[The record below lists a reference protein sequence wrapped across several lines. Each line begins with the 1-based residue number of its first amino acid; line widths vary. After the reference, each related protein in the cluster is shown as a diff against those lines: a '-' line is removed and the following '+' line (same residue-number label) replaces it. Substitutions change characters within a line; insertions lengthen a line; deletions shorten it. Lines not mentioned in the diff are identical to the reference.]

1 MQQRTTDKAEN
12 NNDTDHTARRGIG
25 GQWSGVL
32 ARGLDIAW
40 DFAVRR
46 WLSPAPA
53 AHDDAEVIRAAAA
66 AAPTTRVLVDKLG
79 ADSGASDAG
88 SQDWASVNY
97 GKYYATS
104 STVHSAVKVLAEA
117 VARPKLA
124 AWQRSTP
131 DADLE
136 PAHHSHPMQ
145 TLLDQPN
152 SMWTAGE
159 FWRAV
164 ESWLALTGSAFVQ
177 IQLDDNLVPV
187 EMWPLRSDEV
197 RVLLSEDNR
206 SVTGFVHESA
216 DGSIAILR
224 NEMLWF
230 RRFNPIQPY
239 AGLSS
244 IAPTRAA
251 VDMSGEAM
259 RFNRS
264 FFKNAATPS
273 DLVVKVS
280 NSHPSAQEIER
291 FLERWQ
297 ERFST
302 PEKAHSPVVLGEGL
316 EMKHVGLNHRD
327 MEFVAALSWSVE
339 EVSRAFGVPKVFLS
353 EFEDATLANVRT
365 MEQFLWR
372 NTIIPELRLFEDVM
386 NRRLAP
392 HFNEFP
398 GQLEVRFDLTQIE
411 AIQESQSDRAA
422 RLTNLVASG
431 VITVQEARRD
441 LGLAA

>member
-1 MQQRTTDKAEN
+1 MQQQHTDRPD
-12 NNDTDHTARRGIG
+12 NNDTDNIARRGIG

-53 AHDDAEVIRAAAA
+53 ANDDAGVIRAAP

-79 ADSGASDAG
+79 ADSGGADAG

-124 AWQRSTP
+124 VWQRSTP

-136 PAHHSHPMQ
+136 PAHHAHPMQ

-177 IQLDDNLVPV
+177 IQLDANLVPV

-280 NSHPSAQEIER
+280 NAHPSAQEIER

-431 VITVQEARRD
+431 VISVQEARRD

>member
-1 MQQRTTDKAEN
+1 MQQQTTDKPD
-12 NNDTDHTARRGIG
+12 NNDTDNIARRGIS

-53 AHDDAEVIRAAAA
+53 AQDSAEVIRSAA

-79 ADSGASDAG
+79 ADSGGADAG

-124 AWQRSTP
+124 VWQRSTP

-177 IQLDDNLVPV
+177 IQLDGNLVPV

-280 NSHPSAQEIER
+280 NAHPSAQEIER

-372 NTIIPELRLFEDVM
+372 NTIIPELTLFEDVM

-431 VITVQEARRD
+431 VISVQEARRD

>member
-1 MQQRTTDKAEN
+1 MQQQTTDRPD
-12 NNDTDHTARRGIG
+12 NNDTDNIARRGIG

-53 AHDDAEVIRAAAA
+53 AQDSAEVIRAAA

-79 ADSGASDAG
+79 ADSGGADAG

-124 AWQRSTP
+124 VWQRSTP

-177 IQLDDNLVPV
+177 IQLDANLVPV

-280 NSHPSAQEIER
+280 NAHPSAQEIER

-431 VITVQEARRD
+431 VISVQEARRD

>member
-1 MQQRTTDKAEN
+1 MQQTTNGSN
-12 NNDTDHTARRGIG
+12 NNNNNGSGARRGIG

-32 ARGLDIAW
+32 ARGLDVAW

-46 WLSPAPA
+46 WLNPPSD
-53 AHDDAEVIRAAAA
+53 DDAVRVA
-66 AAPTTRVLVDKLG
+66 AAPSTRVLVDKLG
-79 ADSGASDAG
+79 AESADDAG

-97 GKYYATS
+97 AKYYATS

-117 VARPKLA
+117 VARPKLTV
-124 AWQRSTP
+124 WQRQAP
-131 DADLE
+131 DADPE
-136 PAHHSHPMQ
+136 PADHAHPLQ
-145 TLLDQPN
+145 TLLDRPN

-159 FWRAV
+159 FWRAI

-177 IQLDDNLVPV
+177 LELDADLTPV

-197 RVLLSEDNR
+197 RVLLSEDSR
-206 SVTGFVHESA
+206 SVTGFVHEGA
-216 DGSIAILR
+216 DGSTAILR

-280 NSHPSAQEIER
+280 NAHPSAREIER

-302 PEKAHSPVVLGEGL
+302 PDKAHSPVVLGEGL
-316 EMKHVGLNHRD
+316 EMKRVGYTHRD

-386 NRRLAP
+386 DRRLAP
-392 HFNEFP
+392 HFNDFP
-398 GQLEVRFDLTQIE
+398 GQYEVRFDLSQIE
-411 AIQESQSDRAA
+411 AIQESQSDRAE
-422 RLTNLVASG
+422 RVGNLVAAG
-431 VITVQEARRD
+431 VITVAEARRE
-441 LGLAA
+441 LRY

>member
-1 MQQRTTDKAEN
+1 MQHTTQKPDN
-12 NNDTDHTARRGIG
+12 NNTDNTSRRGVG

-46 WLSPAPA
+46 WLSPAPT
-53 AHDDAEVIRAAAA
+53 DDAEVMRA

-79 ADSGASDAG
+79 ADSGGSDAG

-124 AWQRSTP
+124 VWQRSSP
-131 DADLE
+131 DAELE
-136 PAHHSHPMQ
+136 PAHHAHPMQ

-177 IQLDDNLVPV
+177 IQLDADLVPV

-273 DLVVKVS
+273 DIVVKVS
-280 NSHPSAQEIER
+280 NAHPSAQEIER

-302 PEKAHSPVVLGEGL
+302 PDKAHSPVVLGEGL

-372 NTIIPELRLFEDVM
+372 NTIIPELTLFEDVM

-411 AIQESQSDRAA
+411 AIQESQTDRAA

-431 VITVQEARRD
+431 VISVQEARRE

>member
-1 MQQRTTDKAEN
+1 MGVFQNMTKRMTNEPN
-12 NNDTDHTARRGIG
+12 NGSNGDNNARRGVG

-32 ARGLDIAW
+32 ARGVDIAW

-46 WLSPAPA
+46 WLNPPRGDD
-53 AHDDAEVIRAAAA
+53 DDAVRAARI
-66 AAPTTRVLVDKLG
+66 PTTRVLVDNLG
-79 ADSGASDAG
+79 ADSANDAG
-88 SQDWASVNY
+88 SQDWSSVNY
-97 GKYYATS
+97 GTYYATS

-117 VARPKLA
+117 VARPPLTV
-124 AWQRSTP
+124 WHRHSP
-131 DADLE
+131 DAELE
-136 PAHHSHPMQ
+136 PAGHNHPMQ
-145 TLLDQPN
+145 MLLDQPN
-152 SMWTAGE
+152 SMWTSGE

-177 IQLDDNLVPV
+177 IELDGHLTPV

-197 RVLLSEDNR
+197 RVLLSEDSR
-206 SVTGFVHESA
+206 SVTGFVHEGA
-216 DGSIAILR
+216 DGSTAILR
-224 NEMLWF
+224 NEMIWF

-251 VDMSGEAM
+251 VDMSSEAM

-280 NSHPSAQEIER
+280 NGHPSAREIER

-302 PEKAHSPVVLGEGL
+302 PEKAHSPVILGEGL

-372 NTIIPELRLFEDVM
+372 NTIIPELRLFEGVL

-392 HFNEFP
+392 QFSEFP
-398 GQLEVRFDLTQIE
+398 GQAQARFDLSQIE
-411 AIQESQSDRAA
+411 AIQESQSDRAD
-422 RLTNLVASG
+422 RVSNLVASG
-431 VITVQEARRD
+431 VISVAEARRE
-441 LGLAA
+441 LGY